1 MCQKGCNIVKQFYAV
16 VLVSQYAAPKCLQE
30 LKYPPNEKLL
40 HHIVANQV
48 VGKIDL
54 TPFHYSEKPKLE
66 IIPIHIP
73 VDILY

>member
-16 VLVSQYAAPKCLQE
+16 VLTSQSAAPKCLQV
-30 LKYPPNEKLL
+30 LKYPPNEKLI
-40 HHIVANQV
+40 HQIVATQV
-48 VGKIDL
+48 VGKIEL